1 MLKPGSL
8 STGALLTAL
17 VAFGPMSTD
26 LYLPSLPAM
35 TAAFDADVSQVQLT
49 LSMFVVGF
57 AVAQLIYGPISDRF
71 GRRPTMLV
79 GLLFYFAA
87 SVGALFAETIEALI
101 VWRFVQAIG
110 AGAGPVLGRA
120 VVRDLYDASEAAK
133 VLAFMGGAMALAPAV
148 APILGGQLQIYF
160 GWQASFVALA
170 IFGGLVLVFTFKML
184 NETNRY
190 RDPLALDPG
199 HMLRN
204 YAMLLRNRAFV
215 GYTLVIAFCYSAL
228 FSFISGSSFVL
239 IDVVGVST
247 ELFGFCFGA
256 VVVGYIAGSV
266 ITGKLSSRFS
276 ANQLIAFGSLY
287 AVMSAAFL
295 ATFAWMG
302 ITTVWAVVAPMAALF
317 MALAFCLPTGTAAV
331 LAPFPRTAGSTSA
344 LMGFLQL
351 STGAMTGIAVGHLHD
366 GTARPM
372 ATIILVATALAFLS
386 YLFVVPK
393 KARS

>member
-17 VAFGPMSTD
+17 VAFGPVSTD

-35 TAAFDADVSQVQLT
+35 TEAFNADVSQVQLT

-57 AVAQLIYGPISDRF
+57 ALAQLIYGPISDRF
-71 GRRPTMLV
+71 GRRPTMIA
-79 GLLFYFAA
+79 GLIIYFAA
-87 SVGALFAETIEALI
+87 SVAAVFADTIEALI
-101 VWRFVQAIG
+101 MWRFIQAVG

-120 VVRDLYDASEAAK
+120 VVRDLYEASQAAK

-148 APILGGQLQIYF
+148 APIFGGQLQIYF
-160 GWQASFVALA
+160 GWRAAFVALA
-170 IFGGLVLVFTFKML
+170 VFGGLVLIAAFKML
-184 NETNRY
+184 NETNRHQ
-190 RDPLALDPG
+190 DPTALDPG
-199 HMLRN
+199 QMVRT
-204 YAMLLRNRAFV
+204 YAMLLRHRGFV
-215 GYTLVIAFCYSAL
+215 GYTLVIAFAYSAL

-256 VVVGYIAGSV
+256 VVVGYIVGSV
-266 ITGKLSSRFS
+266 ITGRLATRLGP
-276 ANQLIAFGSLY
+276 NRLILFGSLY
-287 AVMSAAFL
+287 AVASATAL

-302 ITTVWAVVAPMAALF
+302 INTVWAVVAPMSTLF

-331 LAPFPRTAGSTSA
+331 LGPFPRIAGSASA

-351 STGAMTGIAVGHLHD
+351 STGAVTGIAVGHLHD
-366 GTARPM
+366 GTSRPM
-372 ATIILVATALAFLS
+372 ATIILIAAVMVFLAYML
-386 YLFVVPK
+386 VVPK
-393 KARS
+393 KAGS